1 MFAVAAPLCIGA
13 APSVRIEP
21 WGTDSL
27 RVRVAPAGTSVA
39 TDLPTALVGEL
50 DRFEQKTKG
59 AKPTAPPV
67 VSGNLRVVE
76 VDGKRRFE
84 RVSDGQIL
92 LVESWLDHPAP
103 GSLPHSP
110 LDPTATPPPLSVG
123 FDVGSYDA
131 YGLGQQ
137 RQTCYKECCSH
148 MSQL

>member
-1 MFAVAAPLCIGA
+1 MFAVAATLCIGA

-50 DRFEQKTKG
+50 DRFEQTKG
-59 AKPTAPPV
+59 ALTEGAKPAAPPV

-76 VDGKRRFE
+76 VDGKRQFE

-103 GSLPHSP
+103 GSQNRQGPYENQAQIAILGSAGSENCDFYLAFTTVLHS
-110 LDPTATPPPLSVG
+110 
-123 FDVGSYDA
+123 
-131 YGLGQQ
+131 
-137 RQTCYKECCSH
+137 
-148 MSQL
+148 